1 MAREFE
7 RESEFFEQVVH
18 INRVTKVVKGGKNFS
33 FSALVVIGDGNGR
46 VGYGAGKAKEVPMA
60 IRKGI
65 EIAKRN
71 MVQVPLKGT
80 SIPHETIGVFG
91 AGRVLLKPA
100 SEGTGV
106 IAGGPVR
113 AVLETAGIQDIL
125 TKSLGSTNPHN
136 VVKATFHAL
145 LSLRQEA
152 DVRRLRG
159 LPPLEG
165 DGAAPAPRAP
175 RRPARPPRTES
186 PRRSDRGGGRGER
199 GGDQGGARADRGPE
213 VVAARDVKP
222 AAAPAAETAVAPES
236 PAASPASAPS
246 ATSATSAVN
255 AAAPETSQAAAATPA
270 APESQAAPVAPAAAE
285 APEAAAAVAAPAA
298 PEAPET
304 TDGGENSK
312 E

>member
-1 MAREFE
+1 MSNVTKRMKAKRARRENAHLRVRKRVQGSAERPRLAVYKSLRYIYAQIIDDERGVTLVQANSSDPAIREALGSSTATKEAAKRVGELVAERAKDKGVARDFE

-46 VGYGAGKAKEVPMA
+46 VGYGAGKAKEVPVA

-80 SIPHETIGVFG
+80 TIPHETLGEFG

-113 AVLETAGIQDIL
+113 AVVETAGIQDIL

-136 VVKATFHAL
+136 VVKATFAAL
-145 LSLRQEA
+145 LSLRSEA
-152 DVRRLRG
+152 DVMAMRG
-159 LPPLEG
+159 LS
-165 DGAAPAPRAP
+165 DRVTAAPAP
-175 RRPARPPRTES
+175 
-186 PRRSDRGGGRGER
+186 
-199 GGDQGGARADRGPE
+199 
-213 VVAARDVKP
+213 KP
-222 AAAPAAETAVAPES
+222 APP
-236 PAASPASAPS
+236 
-246 ATSATSAVN
+246 
-255 AAAPETSQAAAATPA
+255 
-270 APESQAAPVAPAAAE
+270 AAPVAAVAAE
-285 APEAAAAVAAPAA
+285 AAPPAA
-298 PEAPET
+298 EA
-304 TDGGENSK
+304 GA
-312 E
+312 